1 MKEREEMKIV
11 YSKKGLLAEWGP
23 QRSLEGVAA
32 RSSVESDQKRNTK
45 EINFELEKLKK
56 FKSLFS

>member
-1 MKEREEMKIV
+1 MKIV

-56 FKSLFS
+56 FKPLFS